1 MRCGIIAVIYT
12 GGHRR
17 EGGREGGRDPLQSE
31 EFKSTVLVVVC
42 VVAQ

>member
-1 MRCGIIAVIYT
+1 MAGRQ
-12 GGHRR
+12 
-17 EGGREGGRDPLQSE
+17 GGREGGWDPLQCE